1 MRLLR
6 ESQPSDPYGSALV
19 RSRLAK
25 ILAPLVLLIVA
36 GVLGYEWIEG
46 WSFLDSLYMVAITLG
61 TVGFSEVHPLSD
73 GGRVFTIFL
82 VAGGVGLVT
91 FTVGMVTRMIIEG
104 ELRMILG
111 RRRAMSKIKNLK
123 DHYIINGYGRI
134 GSLVASEFQKK
145 PLPFVVIERNEQKVL
160 ALPQEFPVLHG
171 DGTEEEV
178 LLQAGIERA
187 RGLVTVLH
195 SDADNLFVTL
205 TARDLNPKLFIIAR
219 YEEPRSEMKL
229 LRAGADKVISPY
241 IIGGTRMAMA
251 VLKPAV
257 IDFIELATQTESL
270 GLQMEEVLLAG
281 GSRLIGVPLASTEI
295 RSKLDTIIV
304 AIKRKGGHMEFNP
317 SASSTLEEGDKLIA
331 IGERE
336 QLGRLEAMARR

>member
-1 MRLLR
+1 MALL
-6 ESQPSDPYGSALV
+6 
-19 RSRLAK
+19 
-25 ILAPLVLLIVA
+25 VA
-36 GVLGYEWIEG
+36 VGVLGYEWIEG
-46 WSFLDSLYMVAITLG
+46 WGFLDSLYMVVITLG
-61 TVGFSEVHPLSD
+61 TVGFSEVHPLTD
-73 GGRVFTIFL
+73 AGRVFTIFL
-82 VAGGVGLVT
+82 VVGGVGLVT
-91 FTVGMVTRMIIEG
+91 YTVGVVTRLIIEG
-104 ELRMILG
+104 ELQQILG
-111 RRRAMSKIKNLK
+111 RRRAMSKIKNLR

-134 GSLVASEFQKK
+134 GSLIASEFQKR
-145 PLPFVVIERNEQKVL
+145 PVSFVVIERNEQKVL
-160 ALPQEFPVLHG
+160 ALPQDFPIIHG

-178 LLQAGIERA
+178 LQQAGIERA

-219 YEEPRSEMKL
+219 YEEPRSELKL

-270 GLQMEEVLLAG
+270 GLQMEEVFLAP
-281 GSRLIGVPLASTEI
+281 GSPLIGVPLASTEI

-304 AIKRKGGHMEFNP
+304 AIKRKTGHMEFNP
-317 SASSTLEEGDKLIA
+317 SAGSVLEEGDKLIA
-331 IGERE
+331 IGERD
-336 QLGRLEAMARR
+336 QLTRLEDMARSVV